1 MSGKPTDIVERLR
14 ELQAKPRWLTQ
25 HELEEVID
33 EIERLRA
40 ALSDVR
46 SYLRDKKTWHAPPTA
61 EQLADTVLDMLE
73 VVSIDLT

>member
-1 MSGKPTDIVERLR
+1 LGEQDAAHLG
-14 ELQAKPRWLTQ
+14 AAA
-25 HELEEVID
+25 D

-73 VVSIDLT
+73 AAGIDLT